1 MNTDTHRNGCY
12 DRKPLRGH
20 ALLGIDWSEGHPLK
34 AVRVQLEHRMA
45 RDCQY
50 TLSALGQV
58 DKGCVGCKHKKG
70 EL

>member
-1 MNTDTHRNGCY
+1 MNTATHRYGCHN
-12 DRKPLRGH
+12 RAPLRGH

-34 AVRVQLEHRMA
+34 AVRIQLPHRMA

-58 DKGCVGCKHKKG
+58 DNGCTGCKHKKAT
-70 EL
+70 E